1 MTIDNGDKVQ
11 YIGDMSPNYLTVD
24 KRNYKEGKKGTV
36 VSDPYQ
42 LSTASDVYYVDVVW
56 FYESM
61 PKDSFL
67 NHKMGH
73 VVNVKNLKKI

>member
-11 YIGDMSPNYLTVD
+11 YIGDASPSYLEVN
-24 KRNYKEGKKGTV
+24 KRNKQEGRKGTV

-56 FYESM
+56 FYESI
-61 PKDSFL
+61 PKGAFL